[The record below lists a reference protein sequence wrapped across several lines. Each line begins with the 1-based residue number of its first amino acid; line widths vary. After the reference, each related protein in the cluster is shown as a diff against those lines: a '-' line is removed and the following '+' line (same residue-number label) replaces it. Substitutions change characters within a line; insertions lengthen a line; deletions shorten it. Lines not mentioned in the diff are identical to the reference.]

1 MKMVDC
7 KLSCIVLGDTFVL
20 LTQSY
25 EICYLTFC
33 SWLAVTIP
41 QCPLMV
47 YETSTKFLLKL

>member
-47 YETSTKFLLKL
+47 YETSTKFLWKL